1 MSTRTG
7 IVLAGGS
14 ARRFGD
20 RDKTLATLEGQ
31 PLVAHAVEP
40 LQSIVDRVLVSCRRE
55 QVDAF
60 EETLPEVDY
69 RPDPTSD
76 KGPLAGLA
84 AALDVIDTDLVALT
98 TADRPC
104 IPSDLYRFLFDSLSG
119 EGVVIHTGGIDQ
131 PAPGVFD
138 ATALHSAVRARRAD
152 GERRLRSI
160 LGPLDLTRIPGT
172 MIRERWGDRVLVDVN
187 TEAELDALRIAG
199 CK

>member
-1 MSTRTG
+1 MSICTG

-20 RDKTLATLEGQ
+20 RDKTLATLDGR

-40 LQSIVDRVLVSCRRE
+40 LQSIVDRVVVSCRRE
-55 QVDAF
+55 QIDAF
-60 EETLPEVDY
+60 EESLPEVDY
-69 RPDPTSD
+69 RSDPTPD

-84 AALDVIDTDLVALT
+84 AVLDVIDTDLVVLT

-104 IPSDLYRFLFDSLSG
+104 IPSELYRFLFDSLSD
-119 EGVVIHTGGIDQ
+119 EGVVIHTGGFDQ

-138 ATALHSAVRARRAD
+138 AMALRTAVRARRTD
-152 GERRLRSI
+152 GERRLRSV
-160 LGPLDLTRIPGT
+160 LEPLDLTRIPGT
-172 MIRERWGDRVLVDVN
+172 TIREQWGDRVLVDVN

>member
-20 RDKTLATLEGQ
+20 RDKTLATLEGR
-31 PLVAHAVEP
+31 PLVAHAIEP
-40 LQSIVDRVLVSCRRE
+40 LQSIVDRVVVSCRRE
-55 QVDAF
+55 QIDAF
-60 EETLPEVDY
+60 EESLPEVDY
-69 RPDPTSD
+69 RPDPTPD

-104 IPSDLYRFLFDSLSG
+104 IPSELYRFLFDSLSG
-119 EGVVIHTGGIDQ
+119 EGVVILTDGIDQ
-131 PAPGVFD
+131 PAPGVFE
-138 ATALHSAVRARRAD
+138 ATALQSAVCARRTD

-160 LGPLDLTRIPGT
+160 LEPLDLTRIPGT
-172 MIRERWGDRVLVDVN
+172 MIRERWGDRVLIDVN